1 MNIPKE
7 VIQRKIDGLTNIV
20 EYTKSRNDLNN
31 REYIQIFELNY
42 AIFVLNQILNEI
54 NYREN

>member
-7 VIQRKIDGLTNIV
+7 VIQRKIDGLTSIV